1 MATMTITHLCGHR
14 VRHNLKGAGAVRK
27 SAEAFDL
34 SMCECPDCVAQQKI
48 RPISGSDESESQ
60 ETAMTEASIAT
71 TATGGATARRTI
83 HRDATLLI
91 QQPCASCNGT
101 GADDEQHVCWACMGL
116 ATHTRRIT
124 LAELAEALG
133 VALATPVIPSAASG
147 Y

>member
-1 MATMTITHLCGHR
+1 MNTTTKNTTQRA
-14 VRHNLKGAGAVRK
+14 
-27 SAEAFDL
+27 
-34 SMCECPDCVAQQKI
+34 PI
-48 RPISGSDESESQ
+48 RP
-60 ETAMTEASIAT
+60 
-71 TATGGATARRTI
+71 
-83 HRDATLLI
+83 DATLLI